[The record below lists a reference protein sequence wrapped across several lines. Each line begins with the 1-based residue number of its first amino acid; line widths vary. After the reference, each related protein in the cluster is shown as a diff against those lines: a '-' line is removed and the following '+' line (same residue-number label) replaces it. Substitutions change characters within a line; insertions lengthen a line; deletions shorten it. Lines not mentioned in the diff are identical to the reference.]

1 MPVKRLKTNL
11 ISPIKLLEG
20 IETMPPKKTDRD
32 YEYEYLSVSY
42 QIEELLQKKTAAYS
56 VQSEIE
62 QLHHRL
68 MELAKEAVTADDP
81 RDREYDYLAAAYRIQ
96 ELLQQKTASYA
107 LTHEFQAMQS
117 QLDELGRKL
126 NWGRQNSQGAD
137 SPFLTDRLSRLQ
149 SEIQDLRA
157 AMV

>member
-1 MPVKRLKTNL
+1 
-11 ISPIKLLEG
+11 
-20 IETMPPKKTDRD
+20 
-32 YEYEYLSVSY
+32 
-42 QIEELLQKKTAAYS
+42 
-56 VQSEIE
+56 
-62 QLHHRL
+62 
-68 MELAKEAVTADDP
+68 LAT
-81 RDREYDYLAAAYRIQ
+81 AYRIQ

-107 LTHEFQAMQS
+107 LTHDFQAMQS

-137 SPFLTDRLSRLQ
+137 TPFLTDRLSRLQ